1 MILSLVALIGV
12 DASSI
17 SSKAPGDCY
26 WAVGETGDFL
36 ECLPEFYIKGGCE
49 SGSRSDCKLSKNF
62 FMSEFFLI
70 FAFKVESWEVADLES
85 NVAQSIDL
93 LTLETV
99 IKNRVTGTVV
109 RPGKIS
115 PVLMRRLPLD
125 DVQHLPETKLVVIV
139 GILVTRHNA
148 VPRTLV

>member
-62 FMSEFFLI
+62 VISEFLI
-70 FAFKVESWEVADLES
+70 FAFKVESWAVTDSES
-85 NVAQSIDL
+85 NVVQSIDL
-93 LTLETV
+93 LTLETG
-99 IKNRVTGTVV
+99 IKNHVTGTVV
-109 RPGKIS
+109 FPGRLSIA
-115 PVLMRRLPLD
+115 LMRRPPLD
-125 DVQHLPETKLVVIV
+125 DVRHLLEMKLVVIV
-139 GILVTRHNA
+139 EI
-148 VPRTLV
+148 

>member
-62 FMSEFFLI
+62 VISEFLI
-70 FAFKVESWEVADLES
+70 FAFKVESWAVTDSES
-85 NVAQSIDL
+85 NVVQSIDL
-93 LTLETV
+93 LTLETG
-99 IKNRVTGTVV
+99 IKNHVTGTVV
-109 RPGKIS
+109 FPGRLS
-115 PVLMRRLPLD
+115 TALMRKPPLG
-125 DVQHLPETKLVVIV
+125 DVRHLLEMKLVVIV
-139 GILVTRHNA
+139 GT
-148 VPRTLV
+148 

>member
-1 MILSLVALIGV
+1 MIFSMLALIGV

-26 WAVGETGDFL
+26 WAIGETGDFL

-62 FMSEFFLI
+62 LKSDFFI
-70 FAFKVESWEVADLES
+70 FAFKVESWVAADSES
-85 NVAQSIDL
+85 NVVQSIDL

-109 RPGKIS
+109 RPGRVS
-115 PVLMRRLPLD
+115 PALMHRPPLD
-125 DVQHLPETKLVVIV
+125 DVRHLLEMKLVVIV
-139 GILVTRHNA
+139 GILVIKHNA
-148 VPRTLV
+148 VHRTPV

>member
-1 MILSLVALIGV
+1 MIFSLVALIGV
-12 DASSI
+12 DAVSI

-26 WAVGETGDFL
+26 WAIGETGDSL

-49 SGSRSDCKLSKNF
+49 SGSRSDCKLSKNLF
-62 FMSEFFLI
+62 ISEVFI
-70 FAFKVESWEVADLES
+70 FALQVESWVVADLES

-99 IKNRVTGTVV
+99 IKNRVTGTAV
-109 RPGKIS
+109 RPEKMS
-115 PVLMRRLPLD
+115 PALMRRLPLD
-125 DVQHLPETKLVVIV
+125 DVQHLLETKLVVIV